1 MASHPSTTSDMSTS
15 TTAAGAEIA
24 SDITAAVE
32 ITIEVGAAIVCTP
45 LGGNAHVYLSQPV
58 NAIRWRSD
66 VPFTLRFQTF
76 DDSATVGWPF
86 QQPEPH
92 WPVLQCVGVP
102 QGSAAPLY
110 FKYSVSVPGGLF
122 LDPIVIIDK

>member
-1 MASHPSTTSDMSTS
+1 MASHPSATGDMNTSSQ
-15 TTAAGAEIA
+15 AAATDSA
-24 SDITAAVE
+24 SGITAAVE

-45 LGGNAHVYLSQPV
+45 LGGNAHVYRSRAV
-58 NAIRWRSD
+58 NAIRWCSD

-76 DDSATVGWPF
+76 DESATVGWPF

-92 WPVLQCVGVP
+92 WPVLECVGVP

-110 FKYSVSVPGGLF
+110 FKYSVSAGGLF